1 MSLEKEIKKTNSI
14 RKLAITM
21 LLALLLS
28 SLPLDVIL
36 ARIVELHRDSMVV
49 DKIYLAWIDP
59 NVVDNFGLKTREA
72 RANPGTR
79 AKTVEFYMGQL
90 EATAAGQ
97 ANNTAYTFTAQ
108 TINLPES
115 SVAVQ
120 SAYLEYTLQGAYTTL
135 AYMSGFT
142 LRFGQT
148 AGTCPQTVT
157 LNSRAAAA
165 GLTSP
170 AGAAE
175 THVYD
180 LRADVTAD
188 FSGYTGGTDL
198 CAQSGY
204 TFVFTAGA
212 AGQIQSPSA
221 KLVVTYEY
229 DDTSATQLNTVYY
242 PIEYATNQGTKATQ
256 TAAGANTNFTYTT
269 TAPEL
274 AAAVDLKSQFFEVNS
289 NVVVTS
295 TTDLNAAFC
304 RFSSGVCGAYTGA
317 HYFDAAQR
325 SGGAYKFLVD
335 ALPGYTFND
344 AGAAFRWRNTGRA
357 NNLQGGVNVMTYTY
371 DNTAA
376 VKTKTVRF
384 GAGEVITAAASGVK
398 SALTGPT
405 VVLKEGG
412 VQVQKAWF
420 KIETSTAAA
429 DSLRMTTKVGAN
441 AESTPDA
448 NDTYAIAMSSAD
460 ASQRNYIY
468 HIIPSADYA
477 EMNSNAGSG
486 VLTQMSADWTTGGG
500 SVSAELYITYT
511 YTDESSGW
519 TDTRTAF
526 AGQQTVN
533 GATTW
538 STAAGAVDPAIPD
551 TGGTVAVASQ
561 YIHMQ
566 EYTVNSTANEAR
578 GTAISAGA
586 CSSTNG
592 STAEITAIAKPIALF
607 ELTGSVVTT
616 NDATTYA
623 ACYSSAQAA
632 LFNGVLVYTITVSI
646 NALTVT
652 TSGTQATTLVSGSA
666 GQHLG
671 GAGTAAF
678 RLQVGAAGPTVTSV
692 KISDTGTVM
701 FSGLASPKLY
711 YETVA
716 SCAYNGTESSVNGTY
731 SGEAVTFTLPSVALG
746 SSPNYTCLY
755 LVFDLSSTA
764 TAGGQTIITEITN
777 PSTDVVVSGAN
788 NSDTTAKD
796 FASTTTIQPNAT
808 STTWGAGLSDGGR
821 SGESITVTGAG
832 FGAAPNGS
840 QASCAGTAGT
850 GCVRFVAGGNA
861 TVADIDVTAWA
872 STSITF
878 TIDAALASYGGTAAL
893 EVVVG
898 SQADASDLN
907 FIIYPNITAIASLG
921 GGPNGGGR
929 EYDAGDTDG
938 LVMLSGD
945 HFNAAGS
952 VTILGSTATQH
963 ATVESRCTS
972 GGYSSTAVCVEVPAA
987 IADNLYAGDIVL
999 TRTADTKT
1007 ASSSNFQ
1014 ILPRLSSA
1022 VPASVVI
1029 GDTVRLVGNH
1039 LCQSGIC
1046 PTPPTGDGSNKFTF
1060 TTGIDQT
1067 AFSAWSHTS
1076 ATTTAP
1082 AGSDSGN
1089 VTLTSN
1095 TYVSNGINLTVQDPT
1110 PDAPATLGQYHDV
1123 GLTQALAEGDTASAT
1138 PIYLSVAMLT
1148 GVSGGTLYP
1157 QVEVKPVGTSFA
1169 CSGGGACGAATE
1181 GSGQAGPGPVT
1192 GSLAVSPV
1200 DDVYHWQAR
1209 VRHNKNSVDYYGA
1222 WTSFGAAGE
1231 GLTDFKIDT
1240 TGSTINFPG
1249 GGTCADA
1256 LTNLGTNGVTV
1267 SWNLSQNGT
1276 GQVEYSMN
1284 ADLSASM
1291 NNPETPEALAAQH
1304 AINFSNLD
1312 SGTTYYFK
1320 VKSVDDAGIPAEL
1333 PTSQPYC
1340 DFTTSSVLKPART
1353 TEFYIKG
1360 YNLMIAGSAATSSN
1374 FSVPAPETDAAVKS
1388 AFVEITAISGSSGT
1402 NNFQVQVNSE
1412 TAKTYAIDASA
1423 ITHFRVIYPI
1433 ASLYLNDTPSA
1444 NTLTITPSLDTYI
1457 ASARVVV
1464 TYEYTP

>member
-1 MSLEKEIKKTNSI
+1 MKQKR
-14 RKLAITM
+14 RKIELVCLTIF
-21 LLALLLS
+21 ALFFS
-28 SLPLDVIL
+28 MLPLEDFL
-36 ARIVELHRDSMVV
+36 AVVLDKINQANIV
-49 DKIYLAWIDP
+49 DKLYLAKSDK
-59 NVVDNFGLKTREA
+59 NVIDNFRTGVRAAK
-72 RANPGTR
+72 ANPGTR
-79 AKTVEFYMGQL
+79 AKTVEFFMGQL

-97 ANNTAYTFTAQ
+97 ANNTAYTYTAQ

-115 SVAVQ
+115 SVVVQ
-120 SAYLEYTLQGAYTTL
+120 SAYLEYTLEGAYTTL

-148 AGTCPQTVT
+148 AGTCPQVVT

-204 TFVFTAGA
+204 TFVFTAGTT
-212 AGQIQSPSA
+212 GQIQSPSA
-221 KLVVTYEY
+221 KLVITYEY

-256 TAAGANTNFTYTT
+256 TAAGGNTNFTYTT

-274 AAAVDLKSQFFEVNS
+274 AAAADLKSQFFEVNS
-289 NVVVTS
+289 NVVVTT
-295 TTDLNAAFC
+295 TTDLNSTFC
-304 RFSSGVCGAYTGA
+304 RFSGSCGAATGA

-325 SGGAYKFLVD
+325 SGGAFRFLVD
-335 ALPGYTFND
+335 ALPGYTYND
-344 AGAAFRWRNTGRA
+344 SGAALRWTNTGRA
-357 NNLQGGVNVMTYTY
+357 LNIQGGVNVMTYAY
-371 DNTAA
+371 NSAAA

-405 VVLKEGG
+405 VILKEGG
-412 VQVQKAWF
+412 VQIQKAWF
-420 KIETSTAAA
+420 KIETSTGAA
-429 DSLRMTTKVGAN
+429 DTLTITTKAGAN
-441 AESTPDA
+441 AETTADA
-448 NDTYAIAMSSAD
+448 NDAYAIAMSTVD
-460 ASQRNYIY
+460 ASQRDYIY
-468 HIIPSADYA
+468 HIIPAADYT
-477 EMNSNAGSG
+477 EMNNNAGSG
-486 VLTQMSADWTTGGG
+486 VAVQMAADWTTGGG

-511 YTDESSGW
+511 YTGEASGW

-526 AGQQTVN
+526 AGQQATN

-538 STAAGAVDPAIPD
+538 ATAAGAVDPSIPD

-566 EYTVNSTANEAR
+566 EYTVNSVANEAR
-578 GTAISAGA
+578 GIAIAAGA

-616 NDATTYA
+616 NDATTYT

-652 TSGTQATTLVSGSA
+652 TSGTQAATLVSGST

-701 FSGLASPKLY
+701 FSGLTSPKLY

-716 SCAYNGTESSVNGTY
+716 SCAYNGTESNVNGTY
-731 SGEAVTFTLPSVALG
+731 SGESVTFTLPSVALG

-755 LVFDLSSTA
+755 LVFDLSSSN

-788 NSDTTAKD
+788 NSDTTAKN

-808 STTWGAGLSDGGR
+808 STTWGAGLIDGGR

-840 QASCAGTAGT
+840 QASCAGAAGT
-850 GCVRFVAGGNA
+850 GCVRFVVGGNA
-861 TVADIDVTAWA
+861 TVADVDVTAWA

-878 TIDAALASYGGTAAL
+878 SIDAALASYGGTAAL
-893 EVVVG
+893 EVVAG
-898 SQADASDLN
+898 SQADANDLN

-952 VTILGSTATQH
+952 VTILGSTAAQH

-987 IADNLYAGDIVL
+987 IADNLYTGDIVL
-999 TRTADTKT
+999 SRTADSKT
-1007 ASSSNFQ
+1007 SSSSNFQ
-1014 ILPRLSSA
+1014 ILPRLTSA
-1022 VPASVVI
+1022 VPATVVI
-1029 GDTVRLVGNH
+1029 GDPVRLVGNH
-1039 LCQSGIC
+1039 LCQSGTC
-1046 PTPPTGDGSNKFTF
+1046 PTPPTGDASNKFTF

-1082 AGSDSGN
+1082 AGSNSGN

-1095 TYVSNGINLTVQDPT
+1095 TYVSNGMNLTVQDPT
-1110 PDAPATLGQYHDV
+1110 PDVPATLGQYHDV
-1123 GLTQALAEGDTASAT
+1123 GLTQALAEGATASST

-1157 QVEVKPVGTSFA
+1157 QVEVKPVGTSFS

-1181 GSGQAGPGPVT
+1181 GTDQAGPGPVT
-1192 GSLAVSPV
+1192 GSVAVSPA

-1222 WTSFGAAGE
+1222 WASFGAAGE

-1240 TGSTINFPG
+1240 TGAGISFPG
-1249 GGTCADA
+1249 GSCAGA
-1256 LTNLGTNGVTV
+1256 LTNLGTNGVTI

-1276 GQVEYSMN
+1276 GQVEYSKN
-1284 ADLSASM
+1284 SNLSSSINYPDPPA
-1291 NNPETPEALAAQH
+1291 ALASQH
-1304 AINFSNLD
+1304 AITLVNLD
-1312 SGTTYYFK
+1312 SGTQYYFR
-1320 VKSVDDAGIPAEL
+1320 VKSVDDAGIASSSPASE
-1333 PTSQPYC
+1333 PYC
-1340 DFTTSSVLKPART
+1340 DFLTSTVLKPART

-1360 YNLMIAGSAATSSN
+1360 YNLMIAASAATSSS
-1374 FSVPAPETDAAVKS
+1374 FSVPAPETAAAVKS
-1388 AFVEITAISGSSGT
+1388 AFVEITAISGSAGT

-1433 ASLYLNDTPSA
+1433 AGLYLNDTPSV